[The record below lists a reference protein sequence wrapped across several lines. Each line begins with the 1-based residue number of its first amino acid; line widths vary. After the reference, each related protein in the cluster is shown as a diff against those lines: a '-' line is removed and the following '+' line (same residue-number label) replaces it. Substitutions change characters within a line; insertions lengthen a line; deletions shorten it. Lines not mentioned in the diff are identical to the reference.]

1 MITLI
6 TVTMPVVERYLN
18 FFVESAKKLS
28 LISEFIICR
37 ADMPPDFEKINGNI
51 KEVGS
56 KYHKERSGLDM
67 SHDHALALHSVL
79 DIPPKNDLILI
90 SDPDI
95 FFYTDVSS
103 FYYELMQKYDLN
115 IIGVARNN
123 PQMYVQGY
131 FPAIFNMLV
140 RRSELPKE
148 FIKVEI
154 GDKEYVDKFF
164 AFDLKWREQPLEKPG
179 HYDTGCL
186 LEMWGRKNNWK
197 WLSFL
202 TGDVHNYSTQFMTA
216 QPKIKDRLERKKLL
230 YHQSMSW
237 PDDAFKE
244 YKENYDRFI

>member
-18 FFVESAKKLS
+18 FFVESTKKLN
-28 LISEFIICR
+28 LVSEIIICR
-37 ADMPPDFEKINGNI
+37 ADMPPDFEKTNGII

-56 KYHKERSGLDM
+56 KYYNNRPSDM
-67 SHDHALALHSVL
+67 SHDHAFALHSTL
-79 DIPPKNDLILI
+79 DLAKNNLILI

-95 FFYTDVSS
+95 FFYTDVSV

-115 IIGVARNN
+115 IVGVARNN
-123 PQMYVQGY
+123 PQMYAQGY

-140 RRSELPKE
+140 KKSDLPKE
-148 FIKVEI
+148 FTEIEI
-154 GDKEYVDKFF
+154 GGKKYTNKFF
-164 AFDLKWREQPLEKPG
+164 AFDLKWREQGK

-202 TGDVHNYSTQFMTA
+202 TGDVHNYSTQFMTSS
-216 QPKIKDRLERKKLL
+216 PKIKDRLEKRKLL

-244 YKENYDRFI
+244 YRENYDRLV